1 MTRREWGGGGEGEE
15 ILGFALLVEYG
26 TALLE
31 PLVLVLCHLEVTEEK
46 YKTLGKEKGK

>member
-1 MTRREWGGGGEGEE
+1 MGEE
-15 ILGFALLVEYG
+15 ILGFALLVEYR

-46 YKTLGKEKGK
+46 YKTLLKNPAKRKGK